1 MIYSKPLANLIA
13 QLEKLP
19 GIGPKSAQRLAY
31 YFLRQPEEAVIQL
44 ADALREART
53 KIRLCSKCQ
62 GFSEHEV
69 CELCSDP
76 DRDSSILCIVAE
88 AKDVSAIERM
98 NKFNGLYHV
107 LHGVLSPMDGVGP
120 EQLKIRELLARIE
133 GGHIKEVIIATN
145 PTVEGDATALYLAQ
159 LLKPLDIS
167 VTRLAHGIPVGGD
180 LDFADQATL
189 LSAFEYRREL

>member
-31 YFLRQPEEAVIQL
+31 YFLRQPEEAVTQL

-88 AKDVSAIERM
+88 PKDISAIERM

-107 LHGVLSPMDGVGP
+107 LHGVVSPMDGVGP

-159 LLKPLDIS
+159 LLKPLGVS

-189 LSAFEYRREL
+189 MSAFEYRREL